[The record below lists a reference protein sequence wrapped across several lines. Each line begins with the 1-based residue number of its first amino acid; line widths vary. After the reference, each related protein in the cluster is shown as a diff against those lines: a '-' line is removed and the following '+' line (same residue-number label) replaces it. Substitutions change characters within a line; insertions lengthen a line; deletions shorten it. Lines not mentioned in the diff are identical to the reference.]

1 MSSAHHDHA
10 ALAYYQTSPVR
21 GQLEP
26 YESQSRQ
33 GWRYLQCTDTPNELK
48 VLLPPKTAH
57 LYSQL
62 LQHEVLELERGRRA
76 DWDRIVNIRHLK
88 DRMIRKCQRL
98 SRMAHG
104 PGTAPAAF
112 RIVHAPSDFRLKEM
126 ERWIRDQ
133 EPRSKS
139 TKEVRRQPSAE
150 TANTQ
155 SQTSHPPYAHGQ
167 PPSRTTRAPRAP
179 TSSASAQRASSSRVP
194 GTLRRQGSGSTRS
207 SSNYVGSRASTD
219 SLRQGPTI
227 HAQVPLSRHPFL
239 SPVAEERPES
249 PPPASV
255 LPNPF
260 GDTPQHGAEESAYTS
275 PEAARADVVS
285 PDPLPHL
292 YRPPSLHAP
301 MAEMAAVMMAGQPE
315 PLMVPYP
322 ELMQP
327 PLGPE
332 MPQIIIESF
341 PPAEPVPMGM
351 PEPVLDGQPGGQS
364 RPLLRRR
371 SSLRQGGG
379 RTSVNGTPKVV
390 SWAMDR
396 DWADHLTKFDHVVYA
411 AEFASSDLEEAR
423 KKFQE
428 EISGVQNL
436 RMTLA
441 GALER
446 LRLESDTLQREEA
459 VLREHEQR
467 MVASFEH
474 LKEKEVHYKE
484 KVQAVVDESKRAVI
498 AADNKR
504 ESAAIS

>member
-62 LQHEVLELERGRRA
+62 LQHEISELERGRRA
-76 DWDRIVNIRHLK
+76 DWDRIVHIRHLK

-112 RIVHAPSDFRLKEM
+112 RIVHAPPDFRLKEM

-133 EPRSKS
+133 EPRGKS

-155 SQTSHPPYAHGQ
+155 SQTSHPPYAHAQ
-167 PPSRTTRAPRAP
+167 PSSRTTRAPRAP
-179 TSSASAQRASSSRVP
+179 TSTASAQRASSSRVP

-219 SLRQGPTI
+219 SLRQGPAI
-227 HAQVPLSRHPFL
+227 HAQVPPSRHPFL

-249 PPPASV
+249 PPPVSV

-260 GDTPQHGAEESAYTS
+260 GDTPQHGAVESAYTS

-292 YRPPSLHAP
+292 YHGGRDDGGTS
-301 MAEMAAVMMAGQPE
+301 QN
-315 PLMVPYP
+315 PLWYP
-322 ELMQP
+322 TQELTQP

-332 MPQIIIESF
+332 VPQIVEPY
-341 PPAEPVPMGM
+341 PPAEPVAVGMPQPMGM
-351 PEPVLDGQPGGQS
+351 PEPVLDLGQS

-396 DWADHLTKFDHVVYA
+396 DWADHLTKFDHVIYA

-436 RMTLA
+436 RMTLT

-459 VLREHEQR
+459 VLREQEQR
-467 MVASFEH
+467 MVASFER
-474 LKEKEVHYKE
+474 LKEKEAHYKE

-504 ESAAIS
+504 ESAAL